1 MHFWVYFYIKFW
13 YNYFQKPT
21 AYKEIVM
28 DYYFG
33 ENEIHETPKQ
43 AEQTH
48 IRKKDFNA
56 TLSAIF
62 LVAAILLFVGSL
74 VCGILFGFTE
84 ITRFN
89 ASTKLITER
98 VFEIWKF
105 LLFFFVGIGSGGSL
119 LGTSFVFKALSKKG
133 KK

>member
-1 MHFWVYFYIKFW
+1 
-13 YNYFQKPT
+13 
-21 AYKEIVM
+21 M

-33 ENEIHETPKQ
+33 ENYNPEEEVIEKKP
-43 AEQTH
+43 
-48 IRKKDFNA
+48 RVKKD
-56 TLSAIF
+56 TYKKLSVIF
-62 LVAAILLFVGSL
+62 LIAAITLFVGAI
-74 VCGILFGFTE
+74 VCGTLFGFTE